1 MFNFLPYWLRG
12 TLASLLVIAN
22 TFFWFPF
29 LLFGTFFKIVIPIRF
44 IQKLMTQLLITI
56 ANAWVSGNSF
66 VLSLTQRIN
75 WVITG
80 TDNLKKNDWYF
91 VNSNHQSWTD
101 IPIVQKVMNGKT
113 PMLKFFLK
121 QELIWVPVLG
131 VCWWAL
137 DFPFMKRYSQQY
149 LKKRPEMKGKD
160 LETTRKACA
169 KFKTTPVA
177 VLNFL
182 EGTRFTNKKHDK
194 QQSPYTNLLK
204 PKYGGA
210 AFVLGSMGEK
220 MHTMLDITIYYPDDT
235 PGFWDLLCGKVKNIV
250 VDVRKVNIPIALR
263 GKDYSQ
269 DKVFKMEF
277 QHWMETVWQEKDE
290 LLGQLKVKHAQISEA
305 SVSGAL
311 EQS

>member
-1 MFNFLPYWLRG
+1 MLNFLPYWLRG

-29 LLFGTFFKIVIPIRF
+29 LLFGALLKIIIPIRF
-44 IQKLMTQLLITI
+44 IQKLMTQLLIAI
-56 ANAWVSGNSF
+56 ASVWISGNSF

-75 WVITG
+75 WVLTG
-80 TDNLKKNDWYF
+80 TEHLKKNNWYF

-121 QELIWVPVLG
+121 QELIWVPILG

-137 DFPFMKRYSQQY
+137 DFPFMKRYSPQY
-149 LKKRPEMKGKD
+149 LKKHPKMKGKD
-160 LETTRKACA
+160 LETTRKACE

-182 EGTRFTNKKHDK
+182 EGTRFTNEKHDQ
-194 QQSPYTNLLK
+194 QQSPYSNLLK

-210 AFVLGSMGEK
+210 AFVLGSMGEQ
-220 MHTMLDITIYYPDDT
+220 MQTMLDITIYYPDTT

-250 VDVRKVNIPIALR
+250 VDVREVTVPSRLR

-269 DKVFKMEF
+269 DETFKIEF
-277 QHWMETVWQEKDE
+277 KSWIDTVWQEKDALIE
-290 LLGQLKVKHAQISEA
+290 QLKMQHETAPNE
-305 SVSGAL
+305 SGVAGL